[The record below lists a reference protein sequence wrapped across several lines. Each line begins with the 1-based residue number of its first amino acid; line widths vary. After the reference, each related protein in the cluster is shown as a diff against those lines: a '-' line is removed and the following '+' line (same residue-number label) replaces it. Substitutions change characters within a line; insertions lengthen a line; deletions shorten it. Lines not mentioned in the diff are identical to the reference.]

1 MKIDDEAER
10 LRGSIVRLGA
20 AHGRRYPAGMKE
32 LLLAFVDRAREAG
45 MSAGEVSR
53 RLGVSQ
59 RQLSNWRAAVR
70 AERPRAMVPVRVVD
84 EPAASSTITLVSP
97 NGFRIEGITIAQAIE
112 LLRAL
117 S

>member
-10 LRGSIVRLGA
+10 LRGSVARLGA

-45 MSAGEVSR
+45 MSASEVSR

-59 RQLSNWRAAVR
+59 RQLSNWRVAVR
-70 AERPRAMVPVRVVD
+70 AARPKAMVPVRVVD
-84 EPAASSTITLVSP
+84 EIATPKTTLVSP
-97 NGFRIEGITIAQAIE
+97 AGFRIEGITVAQAIE
-112 LLRAL
+112 VLRAL